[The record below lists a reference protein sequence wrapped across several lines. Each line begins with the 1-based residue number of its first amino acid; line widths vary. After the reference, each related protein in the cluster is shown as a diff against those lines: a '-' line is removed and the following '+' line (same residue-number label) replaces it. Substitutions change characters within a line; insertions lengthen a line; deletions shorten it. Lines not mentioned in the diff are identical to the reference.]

1 MTSFFLYFVLFYV
14 LYSLFLLV
22 NSFLCLLH
30 LPSSLLCIA
39 FALIS
44 HFCFVF
50 SSFLISFLIS
60 SHMFV
65 YSPIS
70 WGSFNYYLIII
81 KKKLGL

>member
-30 LPSSLLCIA
+30 LPSSLCIA

-50 SSFLISFLIS
+50 CPRFSFHFSFHLICL
-60 SHMFV
+60 
-65 YSPIS
+65 
-70 WGSFNYYLIII
+70 YLAP
-81 KKKLGL
+81 LVGRTRRARTFTRDN